1 MDKNPLKITST
12 TLRDAHQSLLATRL
26 HTDDMV
32 EVLEQIDKVGY
43 FSAEVWGGATF
54 DTCLRYTG
62 ENPWERLTTIKKH
75 MKRTPL
81 QMLLRGQNLVG
92 YRHYADDVVEAFVAK
107 AAEHGIDIFRVFD
120 ALNDLRNIE
129 YALKQVKKVNK
140 IAEGCIAYTTSPLHT
155 IDKYV
160 SMGKELE
167 NMGCDLLCI
176 KDMAGLLTPFAAF
189 ELIEKL
195 KHSIKIPIH
204 LHSHCTTGLAVATY
218 LSAAEAGVDIVDC
231 AISTF
236 SMGTSQPAVE
246 TMVAIFQG
254 TERDTGFDLKTFE
267 PIAKHFS
274 EMRSGKY
281 AYYDSNL
288 MGVDAQVLI
297 AQVPGGMLS
306 NLTNQLKEMNALD
319 KYDEVLKEIPKV
331 REDFGFPPLVTPTSQ
346 IVGVQAVMNVIS
358 GERYKVITKES
369 EEYLKGMY
377 GAAPGKVNAE
387 LLKKAL
393 KDEKPIVC
401 RPADLLKPELPLID
415 KENNP
420 YLKTMEDKL
429 MYIMFP
435 QPAQKFFEAREAGTL
450 DQYKEKLYKKV
461 EEKLSGAVS
470 ADAKNTSGVFAY
482 TIAVDGQQFQVQVA
496 EGEVGEIMV
505 QNVQKAAPVQQV
517 QQIQQVVQ
525 QPVQQQQAPVAAGG
539 FQVTSEL
546 PGDVIEVCVKPGDR
560 VQQNEKLVVIEAMK
574 MMNDVTSPK
583 SGVVAS
589 VEVKVGDRIEMG
601 KVLLTIS

>member
-62 ENPWERLTTIKKH
+62 ENPWERLSLIKKH

-129 YALKQVKKVNK
+129 FALKQVKKVNK

-160 SMGKELE
+160 AMGKELE
-167 NMGCDLLCI
+167 SMGCDLLCI

-195 KHSIKIPIH
+195 KHTIKIPIH
-204 LHSHCTTGLAVATY
+204 LHSHCTTGLAVGTY

-254 TERDTGFDLKTFE
+254 TERDTGFDLKVFE
-267 PIAKHFS
+267 PIAKHFAQ
-274 EMRSGKY
+274 MRSGKY

-288 MGVDAQVLI
+288 MGVDAQVLT

-319 KYDEVLKEIPKV
+319 KYDEVIKEIPKV

-401 RPADLLKPELPLID
+401 RPADLLKPEIAELE

-435 QPAQKFFEAREAGTL
+435 QPAQKFFEAREAGVL
-450 DQYKEKLYKKV
+450 EQYKEKLYKKV

-470 ADAKNTSGVFAY
+470 AEVKNTSGVYAY
-482 TIAVDGQQFQVQVA
+482 TIVVDGQQFQVQVA

-517 QQIQQVVQ
+517 QQVQQVVQ
-525 QPVQQQQAPVAAGG
+525 QQPIQQQAPVAVAG

-560 VQQNEKLVVIEAMK
+560 VQQNEKLLVIEAMK